1 MISCFKCRVIRMVEV
16 DSAALREREREK
28 REKERVRERER
39 ERERDSKYRV
49 FHVGEVESAALTPL
63 LRWQLCFAVTLA
75 WSFPP

>member
-28 REKERVRERER
+28 REERRERKRERERER

-63 LRWQLCFAVTLA
+63 LR
-75 WSFPP
+75 